1 MKIFKQLQIIGES
14 KLLNNDYNL
23 YSIGSHMK
31 VGEFIS
37 IDNNGNLVKADV
49 CDNVIG
55 VIHRICSSNSSGDIV
70 EIYNGP
76 PHLYTPVI

>member
-1 MKIFKQLQIIGES
+1 MKIFKQLEIIS
-14 KLLNNDYNL
+14 DSNLLKKDYNI

-31 VGEFIS
+31 LGEFVS
-37 IDNNGNLVKADV
+37 MDNIGNLVKADI

-55 VIHRICSSNSSGDIV
+55 VVHRICSSNSFGDIV